1 VIFKKL
7 ALLAALTLAALP
19 VSAGDP
25 PPRADEERAPA
36 RDEIP
41 EILDYYMLSHLQE
54 RLGLT
59 DAHNAKVVPL
69 VMQYQ
74 KDLRGCRKGKMKS
87 VTALKKLLKSGTAT
101 ESQLVEHLN
110 ALRAIEAE
118 DRAKL
123 KKDLEAIDGE
133 LTIVQQA
140 KFRVLEHEVERK
152 FFQLMRDAMGPGA
165 RARREAGMADKPHPK
180 PDEPSVSSKP

>member
-7 ALLAALTLAALP
+7 ALLAALTLIALP
-19 VSAGDP
+19 LSAGD

-118 DRAKL
+118 DRGKL

-133 LTIVQQA
+133 LTVVQQA

-152 FFQLMRDAMGPGA
+152 FFQLMRDAMGPGG
-165 RARREAGMADKPHPK
+165 RARREPAPDKPHPK
-180 PDEPSVSSKP
+180 PDEPSATSKP

>member
-1 VIFKKL
+1 MIFKKL
-7 ALLAALTLAALP
+7 ALLAALTLIALP
-19 VSAGDP
+19 LSAGDP
-25 PPRADEERAPA
+25 RRPDEERAPA

-74 KDLRGCRKGKMKS
+74 KDLRGCRKGKVKA

-101 ESQLVEHLN
+101 EAQVAEHLN

-118 DRAKL
+118 DRGKL

-133 LTIVQQA
+133 LTVVQQA

-152 FFQLMRDAMGPGA
+152 FFQLMRDAMGPGG
-165 RARREAGMADKPHPK
+165 RARREPVPDKPHPK
-180 PDEPSVSSKP
+180 PDEPSAGSKP